1 MESARLGVNR
11 DMSTVVEAGPPPL
24 LHRLARAHLAQGL
37 TIAWL
42 VVELALAVGSGIVAR
57 SVALTAFGA
66 DSAVE
71 LVTATVV
78 LLQLRSPDFQSGSA
92 SPQARRASRVV
103 GIGLYAVAGY
113 IVVASGV
120 SLLAGV
126 RPNDGFV
133 GLAVALLSVGVMTA
147 LWRWRLRLSED
158 LHSAPLRADA
168 ACSAV
173 CVYMGL
179 TLLAG
184 VALNHFLGWW
194 WADQVAALGMTWW
207 IVKEAREAMRAY
219 RTGEHCDTC

>member
-1 MESARLGVNR
+1 
-11 DMSTVVEAGPPPL
+11 MSTAAPTHASSP
-24 LHRLARAHLAQGL
+24 LARAQLAQGL
-37 TIAWL
+37 TITWL
-42 VVELALAVGSGIVAR
+42 VLELLLALAAGVMAR

-78 LLQLRSPDFQSGSA
+78 VLQLRSPGFNPGSA
-92 SPQARRASRVV
+92 SPEARRASRIV
-103 GIGLYAVAGY
+103 GIGLFAVTAY
-113 IVVASGV
+113 VVAASIG
-120 SLLAGV
+120 SLLMGI
-126 RPNDGFV
+126 RPDDGLL
-133 GLAVALLSVGVMTA
+133 GLGVALLSVAVMTG
-147 LWRWRLRLSED
+147 LWRWRLRLSEE

-207 IVKEAREAMRAY
+207 IIREAREAMHSA
-219 RTGEHCDTC
+219 RTGEHCDSC

>member
-1 MESARLGVNR
+1 
-11 DMSTVVEAGPPPL
+11 MSTAIKTGAPAS
-24 LHRLARAHLAQGL
+24 RALARAHLAQGL
-37 TIAWL
+37 TIGWL
-42 VVELALAVGSGIVAR
+42 VVELSLALAAGVMAR

-71 LVTATVV
+71 LVTAAVV
-78 LLQLRSPDFQSGSA
+78 LAQLRTPSAQTGSA

-103 GIGLYAVAGY
+103 GLGLYAVTAY
-113 IVVASGV
+113 IVVASAT
-120 SLLAGV
+120 SLLLGL
-126 RPNDGFV
+126 RPDDGLL
-133 GLAVALLSVGVMTA
+133 GLAVAALSVVMMTV
-147 LWRWRLRLSED
+147 LWRWRLRLSEE

-194 WADQVAALGMTWW
+194 WADSVAALGMTWW
-207 IVKEAREAMRAY
+207 IVKEAREAMHSAK
-219 RTGEHCDTC
+219 TGEHCDTC

>member
-1 MESARLGVNR
+1 
-11 DMSTVVEAGPPPL
+11 MSTAAPTQSSPALG
-24 LHRLARAHLAQGL
+24 RAHLAQGL
-37 TIAWL
+37 TITWL
-42 VVELALAVGSGIVAR
+42 VAELVLALAAGIMAR

-78 LLQLRSPDFQSGSA
+78 LLQLRSPGFRSGSA
-92 SPQARRASRVV
+92 SPEARRASRVV
-103 GIGLYAVAGY
+103 GIGLYAVTVY
-113 IVVASGV
+113 IVVASVG
-120 SLLAGV
+120 SLVAGV
-126 RPNDGFV
+126 RPDDGLV
-133 GLAVALLSVGVMTA
+133 GLLVAVLSVTVMTG
-147 LWRWRLRLSED
+147 LWRWRLRLSEE

-207 IVKEAREAMRAY
+207 IVREAREAMHSA
-219 RTGEHCDTC
+219 RTGEHCASC